1 MLTSALRKD
10 VSLSIDMS
18 SIIKREKKK
27 KKVVQ
32 KFDCYVIEITQKE
45 TFITISIYK
54 LLIIKL
60 VITSA
65 FSNINEAPS

>member
-1 MLTSALRKD
+1 M
-10 VSLSIDMS
+10 
-18 SIIKREKKK
+18 
-27 KKVVQ
+27 Q

-45 TFITISIYK
+45 TFTTISIYK

>member
-1 MLTSALRKD
+1 M
-10 VSLSIDMS
+10 
-18 SIIKREKKK
+18 
-27 KKVVQ
+27 Q
-32 KFDCYVIEITQKE
+32 KFHCYVIEMTQKE

-54 LLIIKL
+54 LLMIKL